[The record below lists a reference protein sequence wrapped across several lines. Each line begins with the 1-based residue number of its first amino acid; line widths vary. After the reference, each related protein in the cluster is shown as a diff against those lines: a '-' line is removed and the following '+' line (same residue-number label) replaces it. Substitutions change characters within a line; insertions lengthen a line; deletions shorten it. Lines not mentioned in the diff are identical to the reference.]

1 MDEVSEAKMKAV
13 RIAQAFMIIAKINNY
28 LIGFNNGA
36 TLEELEQ
43 AKQILIV
50 WSNSADEGNPE
61 IELALDLIEREIKG
75 VKL

>member
-13 RIAQAFMIIAKINNY
+13 RIADAFIRIARANHY
-28 LIGFNNGA
+28 LVGFNNGA

-50 WSNSADEGNPE
+50 WANETDKDNQER
-61 IELALDLIEREIKG
+61 ELALDLIEREIKG
-75 VKL
+75 IKL

>member
-13 RIAQAFMIIAKINNY
+13 RIATAFMKIAHANHY
-28 LIGFNNGA
+28 LVGFNNGA

-50 WSNSADEGNPE
+50 WAADTDKENPE